1 MLLSIVVNLLSS
13 INGTQ
18 SAQQAASPLGPIMA
32 AASIS
37 IDSKTTTQLISSI
50 SVV

>member
-18 SAQQAASPLGPIMA
+18 SALQAASPLVYHG
-32 AASIS
+32 
-37 IDSKTTTQLISSI
+37 DDQLS
-50 SVV
+50 